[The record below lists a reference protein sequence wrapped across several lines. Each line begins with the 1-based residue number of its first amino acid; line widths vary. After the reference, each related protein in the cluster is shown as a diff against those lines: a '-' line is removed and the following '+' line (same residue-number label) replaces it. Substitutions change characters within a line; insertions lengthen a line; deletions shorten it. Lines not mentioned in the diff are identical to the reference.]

1 MEFRCAIYYSEKGIA
16 LVGDPY
22 HVLSVVGA
30 SLGVDWVE
38 IVGGVVG
45 GGGGGGGEE
54 RWWLCTFNVNAYE
67 GKGKLVI

>member
-45 GGGGGGGEE
+45 GGGGGEE
-54 RWWLCTFNVNAYE
+54 RRDGGYVHLMLTLTRE
-67 GKGKLVI
+67 KGNL